1 MLPKLRTPAAVCQRP
16 RGLVLVNAG
25 ANDGLK
31 TSRRPTSPQPQYPDR
46 FDPDI
51 MPILAT
57 HWFGFC
63 GGNTPGLLKA
73 SQP

>member
-1 MLPKLRTPAAVCQRP
+1 MVTKTPAAVRQRP

-31 TSRRPTSPQPQYPDR
+31 TSRPPTSPQPQYPDR

-57 HWFGFC
+57 HWIGLRR
-63 GGNTPGLLKA
+63 GNTPGWFEVA
-73 SQP
+73 QR